1 MGVLY
6 IPTIYVVRKISINLT
21 SVSWLHRA
29 VWIILC
35 LVLIPKIQNVFC
47 CCLKRWHFSYEILT
61 AVLRDINFVT
71 EIHVSQT
78 YNRHNGS
85 DFPFQLQQGF
95 WVPHFGFYVVICFYN
110 TKRTSRWLPSL
121 ILDNLETITYGMWRT
136 LYTMMLFVDRN
147 HLLIMILI
155 YNDNFYSCFKGS
167 LSLYLT
173 LPLFFEIVIVVD
185 YLEYLFYT
193 NHNLQLS
200 MLDIIRLRVDEINLT
215 ASLILSYPYIN
226 RPAKLNRLNIM

>member
-1 MGVLY
+1 MPCV
-6 IPTIYVVRKISINLT
+6 
-21 SVSWLHRA
+21 
-29 VWIILC
+29 
-35 LVLIPKIQNVFC
+35 IPKIQNVFSW
-47 CCLKRWHFSYEILT
+47 CLKRWHFSYEILT
-61 AVLRDINFVT
+61 AVLRDIHFVT
-71 EIHVSQT
+71 EIHVFQT

-85 DFPFQLQQGF
+85 DFPFQLRQGF
-95 WVPHFGFYVVICFYN
+95 WVPHFGFYVVISFYN
-110 TKRTSRWLPSL
+110 TKRTSRWLSSL

-136 LYTMMLFVDRN
+136 LYTMMLCVDRN
-147 HLLIMILI
+147 HALIMILI

-167 LSLYLT
+167 LSLY

-215 ASLILSYPYIN
+215 TSLILSYPYIN

>member
-1 MGVLY
+1 MPCV
-6 IPTIYVVRKISINLT
+6 
-21 SVSWLHRA
+21 
-29 VWIILC
+29 
-35 LVLIPKIQNVFC
+35 IPKIQSVFC
-47 CCLKRWHFSYEILT
+47 WCLKRWHFSYEILT
-61 AVLRDINFVT
+61 AVLRDIHFVT
-71 EIHVSQT
+71 EIHLFQT

-85 DFPFQLQQGF
+85 DVPFQLRQGF
-95 WVPHFGFYVVICFYN
+95 WVPHFGFYVVISFHN
-110 TKRTSRWLPSL
+110 TKRTSRWLSSL

-136 LYTMMLFVDRN
+136 LYTMMLCVDRN

-155 YNDNFYSCFKGS
+155 YNDNFYSCFKGY

-185 YLEYLFYT
+185 YLEYLFFT
-193 NHNLQLS
+193 NQNLQLS